1 MSRGTVKWFND
12 SKGYGF
18 ITLREGADVFV
29 HFTAI
34 MGEGFRTLSE
44 GEEVELELAETDKG
58 QQASNVIRA

>member
-1 MSRGTVKWFND
+1 M
-12 SKGYGF
+12 
-18 ITLREGADVFV
+18 FV

-58 QQASNVIRA
+58 HQASNVIRA